1 KMNESP
7 SIELSTPSFNLS
19 ALPLDELSKIKQDL
33 KQSLTERKPTQSPFK
48 NIFLQQVANLQQQ
61 TSSPDVP
68 PSTAEVMRDI
78 ESFESTKPV
87 SLAELCQ
94 LRDSFLPTSPPVS
107 SSVPPKK
114 KFIIRNH
121 TLTSDNFLT
130 DNINNNN
137 DNNNNNN
144 SSFIQI
150 IIDQKPYTLQVETQE
165 TNFDKMDDSYDM
177 KQVMEQEIKSQD
189 SSATTNVTQ
198 NMSNEV
204 TSSNRIPRVKRPR
217 LNQSLVS
224 TNLPSVS
231 NNNGTGDV
239 GRRKHIR
246 DSNREAAR
254 RCRERRRQYI
264 ETLENNL
271 EREKEKTQKL
281 EVDLQNLKRENTQLK
296 TILSETTKL
305 SFTTTIQ

>member
-1 KMNESP
+1 M
-7 SIELSTPSFNLS
+7 
-19 ALPLDELSKIKQDL
+19 
-33 KQSLTERKPTQSPFK
+33 
-48 NIFLQQVANLQQQ
+48 
-61 TSSPDVP
+61 SSRFQKV
-68 PSTAEVMRDI
+68 SRTCSSVMRDI